1 MRKINVI
8 VKSGF
13 LDRYTGLKRK
23 PNDKLTIT
31 ESRFREIL
39 RSGNYV
45 EVEKAKKAEETV
57 AEIKK

>member
-8 VKSGF
+8 VKSKF
-13 LDRYTGLKRK
+13 IDKYTGQIRR
-23 PNDKLTIT
+23 PGDRLTIT
-31 ESRFREIL
+31 ECRFREIL

-45 EVEKAKKAEETV
+45 EVEKAKKTEETV